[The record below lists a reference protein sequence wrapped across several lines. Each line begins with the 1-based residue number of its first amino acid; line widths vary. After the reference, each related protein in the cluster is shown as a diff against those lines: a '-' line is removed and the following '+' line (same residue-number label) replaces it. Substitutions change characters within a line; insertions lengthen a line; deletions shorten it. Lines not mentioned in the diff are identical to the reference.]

1 MDIKEKFMSFIDKQ
15 ISLNKTPSSTI
26 PGGEFVTSD
35 DFEGRMAVTAQLHRK
50 TSVLKEQILTPEAE
64 QAVIDGIEQV
74 YFEAGDVDISE
85 HELKKFPET
94 IDVNV
99 INGLRSRLRK
109 QQNIVSRRVSD
120 LIMQKQGLCS
130 TEMEQVMEL
139 QREVIRMV
147 GLCVEGRRKLAQGRS
162 QFTSASLGILANYS
176 KRQKVASVIR
186 SLRMIRTLQ
195 MTDEQLQTLLRAEDY
210 PGAIQL
216 LLECQKAAATFKHF
230 TCISELSTKLQ
241 DTLEVAEEQLD
252 QALARVA
259 ANFNIRSYEK
269 LQTAYGLLGKTQTL
283 MDQLHMH
290 LTSHIHNSAF
300 TIVLGYVELYNSAA
314 AGGIGVVTGTS
325 SSSTSSS
332 SSSKLQ
338 YSELCKYINE
348 ESFLPCLLDL
358 SKCMWNVL
366 RSYRNII
373 TWHDN
378 NKQMGGDDVGASGN
392 NGNGEGVASEHYIKQ
407 KLEHGLYRIWQD
419 VQAKVRTFTLASDL
433 AHFKFDDFL
442 RILDVMNKLIEVGE
456 CFCGSKSETL
466 RESIK
471 QQSINYF
478 RNHHR
483 ARMEEL
489 RMFLENEGWEA
500 CPVKSTFTI
509 HQLMEYR
516 FLKGRDTSLTRITSP
531 TSSPTKAQ
539 GGVEK
544 GDVFDKY
551 GQEGSPF
558 DLVTEEA
565 VEEDIM
571 ANGEAGS
578 LTDDDDE
585 SDEDMPIELKRDY
598 VEEHI
603 GDMPPARPP
612 HASRRLSHSKAP
624 IVTNTTLTILRLI
637 GKYIQMMRLLQ
648 PIAFDVMVCLSHL
661 FDYYLYTV
669 FTFFGA
675 RGELEQSLSRRL
687 RASLKRIQDTLILT
701 PDASPEEPVDQDKVM
716 CPSLSPV
723 VDITSSESICGLS
736 VRVVAVESLAFL
748 AAQLEALHCHIEP
761 LIPQQRRTFLQQFYT
776 GTIKITPEIRHHVYT
791 AVAAQAIDYD
801 GVLSRMINVKWD
813 INDLMSQHSQY
824 VDILLRQLQVL
835 SMRLEEASQTSPIP
849 EEAYTALWESIVRI
863 TNRTLLE
870 GFASARRCTNEGRS
884 LMQLD
889 YQQFLMK
896 LECLTSVR
904 PLPDRHLVETYIK
917 AYYLPEGA
925 LEAWVQQS
933 QADYS
938 PRQLTALVATMTH
951 VSKRSRQRIAA
962 LIEESGKKS

>member
-15 ISLNKTPSSTI
+15 ISLNKTPSSTVL
-26 PGGEFVTSD
+26 GGEFVTSD

-64 QAVIDGIEQV
+64 QAVIDGIEQI

-85 HELKKFPET
+85 HELKKFPDT

-130 TEMEQVMEL
+130 AEMEQ
-139 QREVIRMV
+139 

-259 ANFNIRSYEK
+259 ANFNVRSYEK

-314 AGGIGVVTGTS
+314 AGGIGGVTGTP

-373 TWHDN
+373 TWHEN
-378 NKQMGGDDVGASGN
+378 NKQATSDDAAASSN
-392 NGNGEGVASEHYIKQ
+392 NGSNEGVVSEQYIKQ

-500 CPVKSTFTI
+500 LQVP
-509 HQLMEYR
+509 Q
-516 FLKGRDTSLTRITSP
+516 GRDTSLTRITSP
-531 TSSPTKAQ
+531 TASPTKAQ

-598 VEEHI
+598 H
-603 GDMPPARPP
+603 GRP

-637 GKYIQMMRLLQ
+637 GN
-648 PIAFDVMVCLSHL
+648 HL

-687 RASLKRIQDTLILT
+687 RASLKRIQDTLILI

-801 GVLSRMINVKWD
+801 GVLSRMTNVKWD
-813 INDLMSQHSQY
+813 ISDLMSQHSQY

-962 LIEESGKKS
+962 LIEEGGKKS